1 MPIYE
6 YVCRDC
12 GDVSNKLRSIAE
24 RSLSTKCDHCGGE
37 AQRVISPPRLSI
49 LHKDI
54 RAAHETNERSA
65 HEPKVSTKHEC
76 GAHCHHHKRSEQPT
90 ALKQA
95 TGQKRPW
102 MLGH

>member
-12 GDVSNKLRSIAE
+12 GEVGSKLRSIAE
-24 RSLSTKCDHCGGE
+24 RTAATDCPRCGGE
-37 AQRVISPPRLSI
+37 AERIISPPRLR
-49 LHKDI
+49 LMRKEI

-65 HEPKVSTKHEC
+65 HEPRVSNKHQC
-76 GAHCHHHKRSEQPT
+76 GAHCHHHKKAESPA

-95 TGQKRPW
+95 SGQKRPW